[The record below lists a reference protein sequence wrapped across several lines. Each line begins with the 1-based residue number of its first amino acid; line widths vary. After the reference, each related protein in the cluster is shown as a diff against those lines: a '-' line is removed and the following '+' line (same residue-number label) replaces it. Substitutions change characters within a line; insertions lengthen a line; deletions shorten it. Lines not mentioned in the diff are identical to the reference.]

1 MARRFSP
8 CFFAWFLYLYWTQH
22 TRDIFLNGCWA
33 HFLWS
38 AALVQT
44 VMLSDL
50 CNRDGWLQYKAW
62 TKGADEDCYR
72 NFRSLHKRYMD
83 GVTPV
88 FWWKGRSPRK
98 LWAGSATL
106 LSLFLL
112 GGPLSGFA
120 KPVSGV

>member
-1 MARRFSP
+1 
-8 CFFAWFLYLYWTQH
+8 
-22 TRDIFLNGCWA
+22 
-33 HFLWS
+33 
-38 AALVQT
+38 
-44 VMLSDL
+44 
-50 CNRDGWLQYKAW
+50 
-62 TKGADEDCYR
+62 
-72 NFRSLHKRYMD
+72 MD

-98 LWAGSATL
+98 PWAGAAPL